1 MVHCA
6 VDMENIEYRYPD
18 GHVALEEINF
28 QVGLHE
34 RAVILGANGAG
45 KSTLLSVMCGIIW
58 TVLPR

>member
-6 VDMENIEYRYPD
+6 VDLKNIQYQYPD
-18 GHVALEEINF
+18 GHLALEDINF

-45 KSTLLSVMCGIIW
+45 KSTLPSVMCGIIEAN
-58 TVLPR
+58 